1 MRRVFVW
8 IGRLLAFLIL
18 TFLAIWALGP
28 RDRLDVAIAFDASK
42 LPGSLDTYLSTR
54 ELIFSD
60 ITPGTE
66 KRIVWA
72 GQPEARTPLAIVY
85 LHGFSATSEE
95 IRPLPDDVAAA
106 LGANLYFTRLA
117 GHGRDGA
124 ALAAVTPEDWVLD
137 LDEALAIGRQIGDRV
152 ILIGTSTGGTL
163 AALAAVD
170 PARAEGLA
178 GVVLVSPNFR
188 LAPAASVILDLPWA
202 RKWGPWVA
210 GAEQDFPPRNE
221 DHARFWTMRYP
232 TTALFPMATLTRAVR
247 AMDFAEARVPALF
260 LYAPEDQVC
269 DQALTAGIA
278 AVWGAPTVTH
288 NPVLTDRD
296 DPYRHV
302 VAGRIL
308 SPDQTAPLT
317 GVILDWA
324 TAL

>member
-1 MRRVFVW
+1 MRRLFVW
-8 IGRLLAFLIL
+8 IGRLLAFIIL
-18 TFLAIWALGP
+18 TLVAIWAFGP
-28 RDRLDVAIAFDASK
+28 RDPLNADIAFDASL
-42 LPGSLDTYLSTR
+42 LPADLDAYLSSR
-54 ELIFSD
+54 ELTFSN
-60 ITPGTE
+60 ITPGAA

-72 GQPEARTPLAIVY
+72 RQPGVKTPLAVIY

-137 LDEALAIGRQIGDRV
+137 LDEALAIGRRIGDRV
-152 ILIGTSTGGTL
+152 ILVGTSTGGTL

-188 LAPAASVILDLPWA
+188 LAPAASIILDLPWA
-202 RKWGPWVA
+202 RIWGPWIA
-210 GAEQDFPPRNE
+210 GAEQDFPPRNQ

-269 DQALTAGIA
+269 DQALTARIA
-278 AVWGAPTVTH
+278 AAWGAPTVTH

-302 VAGRIL
+302 IAGRIL
-308 SPDQTAPLT
+308 SPDQTTPLT

-324 TAL
+324 AAL